1 MLSSR
6 PVDRKDP
13 GHIGHGLGCFG
24 FAACMFDADGS
35 SLSLVPG
42 SSRVSGS
49 LWRCGDCEAQP
60 RLRGN
65 LRETFCMTKFQ
76 ECQVV
81 SSFMMFH
88 GVVQC

>member
-13 GHIGHGLGCFG
+13 GHMGHGSWDVLGSTQT
-24 FAACMFDADGS
+24 AARSVWSHSC
-35 SLSLVPG
+35 PG

-49 LWRCGDCEAQP
+49 LWRCGDCEAQS

-81 SSFMMFH
+81 SSFMMLH